1 MRRNNT
7 TQIRIYTDTKD
18 KILSTSRLLSE
29 IHKQQIYSA
38 EVLRRIANIPNIKD
52 ILLDDAKIK
61 MELKKYGK

>member
-29 IHKQQIYSA
+29 IHKQQFYSA